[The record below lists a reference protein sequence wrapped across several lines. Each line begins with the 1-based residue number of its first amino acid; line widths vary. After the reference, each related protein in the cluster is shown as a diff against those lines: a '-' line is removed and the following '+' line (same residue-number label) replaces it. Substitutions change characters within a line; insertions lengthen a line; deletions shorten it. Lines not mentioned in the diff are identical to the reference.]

1 MLLLV
6 LVIGDKRETGKIGET
21 GDIWNGL
28 KCRVRQFDSDRE
40 WISLFTGDSIFNRC
54 QNENAGARKN
64 DKKVHRKPKLS
75 MMG

>member
-6 LVIGDKRETGKIGET
+6 LVIGDKRETGKTGET

-40 WISLFTGDSIFNRC
+40 
-54 QNENAGARKN
+54 
-64 DKKVHRKPKLS
+64 
-75 MMG
+75 